1 MRDTTILRRLLAL
14 PEIRVVGAEL
24 GPAGLIVDVRLGRTR
39 LRCPA
44 CPFTTRRLYDRR
56 PERRWRHLDL
66 GGWRCFLRM
75 PRRRLRC
82 PRHGVRT
89 EAVPFAAA
97 HAGHTLA
104 FEELVA
110 WQAQRLDKTSITRL
124 VRVSWRSVGRI
135 LERWMA
141 RAERPDLSGLRRIG
155 VDEKSWRKGHRYIT
169 LVYDHDRRRV
179 VWMADGLSDR
189 VLGRFFAAL
198 TPERKD
204 ALRVVSMDMSRHY
217 LRAVQAATPL
227 AEVCF
232 DPFHVVTLANFALDQ
247 VRREEWNRARR
258 AGADPR
264 AVKHTRWAL
273 LKHPARLSATQ
284 RGLLEAVRRG
294 NARLWRAYELKEM
307 VRAIY
312 AGAGVADA
320 GAWLDGFIRRAR
332 RSRLRHFAKIA
343 GLFADHRAGIL
354 AAVRHGISNGRLEGL
369 NNRLALLSHRSAGFH
384 SAQAFMALAM
394 LCVGGYT
401 PALPFH

>member
-24 GPAGLIVDVRLGRTR
+24 GAAGLVVDVRLRRTR
-39 LRCPA
+39 LRCPE
-44 CPFTTRRLYDRR
+44 CPFSTRRVYDRR

-75 PRRRLRC
+75 PPRRLRC

-89 EAVPFAAA
+89 EAVPFAAP

-124 VRVSWRSVGRI
+124 LRIGWRSVGRI
-135 LERWMA
+135 LARWMSRSA
-141 RAERPDLSGLRRIG
+141 RPALGALRRIG
-155 VDEKSWRKGHRYIT
+155 VDEKSWRKGHRYVT
-169 LVYDHDRRRV
+169 VVFDHDRRRV
-179 VWMADGLSDR
+179 AFMTEGGGELALD
-189 VLGRFFAAL
+189 RFFATLGQTGAAAIEL
-198 TPERKD
+198 VT
-204 ALRVVSMDMSRHY
+204 MDMSRNY
-217 LRAVQAATPL
+217 LRAVQRRAPQ

-258 AGADPR
+258 AGTDPR

-273 LKHPARLSATQ
+273 LKHPARLSASQ
-284 RGLLEAVRRG
+284 QAVLGAIRRG

-320 GAWLDGFIRRAR
+320 QAWLDGFIHRAR
-332 RSRLRHFAKIA
+332 RSRLRQFAKLA
-343 GLFADHRAGIL
+343 DLYRDHREGIL
-354 AAVRHGISNGRLEGL
+354 AAVRHGLSNARLEGL
-369 NNRLALLSHRSAGFH
+369 NNRLALLNHRSAGFH
-384 SAQAFMALAM
+384 SAEAFMALAM